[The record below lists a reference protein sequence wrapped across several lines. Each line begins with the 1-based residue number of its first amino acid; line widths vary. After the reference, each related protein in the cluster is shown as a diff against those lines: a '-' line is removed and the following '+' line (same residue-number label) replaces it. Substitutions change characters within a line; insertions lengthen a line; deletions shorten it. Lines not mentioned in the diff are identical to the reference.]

1 VSIFDPTDWPL
12 RIERLKPGDCPHLLA
27 VRDACPHRDPLG
39 CRVVE
44 LAEGV
49 PWEASSVEMC
59 QREAEHVIALL
70 AHARPPST
78 GAAS

>member
-1 VSIFDPTDWPL
+1 MSIFDPTDWPR
-12 RIERLKPGDCPHLLA
+12 RITRLSPGECSHLPSE
-27 VRDACPHRDPLG
+27 RDACPHRDPLG

-70 AHARPPST
+70 AAPVDP
-78 GAAS
+78 GAGEE